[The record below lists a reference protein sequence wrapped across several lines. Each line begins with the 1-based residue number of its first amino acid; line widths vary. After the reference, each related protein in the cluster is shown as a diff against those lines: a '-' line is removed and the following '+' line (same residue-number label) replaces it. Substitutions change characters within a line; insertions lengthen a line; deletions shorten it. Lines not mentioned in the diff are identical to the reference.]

1 MMSESEIVLIKNHSG
16 SIALLQRFSF
26 LLIVLAV
33 TLASTSCSAAAQ
45 AAGAAKIGGGGII
58 GNPIGVGGNHL
69 QIGLSPASVTL
80 LPNAKQ
86 QFTANLSGT
95 SDTAVTWSATAG
107 SIDHNG
113 LYTAPKVTSAT
124 NIIVT
129 ATLIA
134 DATESAKASVNVSP
148 QNAQGLQ
155 ITTASLPEG
164 QQGGLYSA
172 AFTATGGTPPYSWS
186 ISAGTPPPGAT
197 MNASGDLT
205 GTPTA
210 NGTFNFTA
218 TVTDAANATAT
229 GNFSI
234 SVVTGSGYD
243 GPAQLPIAT
252 VASSMADSPA
262 PGSVIKL
269 GAGGD
274 LKTALSNL
282 QCGDT
287 LELQAGATF
296 SGVFTFPAPQCDND
310 HWIIVRTSSPD
321 SALPAEGQ
329 RVTPCYA
336 GVASLPGRPQYTC
349 SNPTNVLAKLMVS
362 GLADGPVIFEAG
374 ANHYR
379 LIGLEITRPVGIK
392 ASPTLISVEQKGS
405 AEYIIVDRSWVHGAA
420 MDDTKTG
427 FNLAG
432 TSYLAI
438 VDSYFNDF
446 HCTSSTGACTDSH
459 AVSGGTGTHQ
469 DGPYLIEDNFL
480 ESSGEGILFGG
491 GGATMTPT
499 DITIRFNHFF
509 KPWQWMPGS
518 KPFQGGES
526 GDPFIVKNHLE
537 LKNASR
543 VLAEANLME
552 NVWGGFSQRGF
563 AIVLTPINQPN
574 RNNQPLCPICV
585 VTDVTIRYTHVIHA
599 GGGIVMATPLERH
612 GVGTGGY
619 AAAAG
624 GRWSI
629 HDVVMDDISQ
639 TYDGTGRL
647 FYLTNSWPTNPLNSV
662 TINHVTGFPD
672 VTGGFMFTGNNK
684 PNKEMYG
691 FVFTNNIITTGAHP
705 MWDAQGG
712 DASCALSDVPVK
724 ILNSCFTT
732 FTFNYNALL
741 GTTSSF
747 GAGTWPAGNLFG
759 PTPSDAQ
766 FAEFKNG
773 NGGNYELPA
782 NSPYKNAGSDGKD
795 LGADIVGL
803 NAALAGVE

>member
-1 MMSESEIVLIKNHSG
+1 VLVVETVLIKNHFRLS
-16 SIALLQRFSF
+16 ATFLQRLSF
-26 LLIVLAV
+26 LTLLAV
-33 TLASTSCSAAAQ
+33 ALVSTSC
-45 AAGAAKIGGGGII
+45 GGVI
-58 GNPIGVGGNHL
+58 GNPIGVGNHVE
-69 QIGLSPASVTL
+69 IGLSPASVTL

-86 QFTANLSGT
+86 QFTASLSGT
-95 SDTAVTWSATAG
+95 SNTGVTWSATAG

-113 LYTAPKVTSAT
+113 LYTAPKITSAT
-124 NIIVT
+124 NIVVT

-134 DATESAKASVNVSP
+134 DATESAKASVTVSP

-205 GTPTA
+205 GTPTG

-234 SVVTGSGYD
+234 SVVAGSGYD

-252 VASSMADSPA
+252 VASSMADTPA
-262 PGSVIKL
+262 PGSIITL
-269 GAGGD
+269 NAGGD

-296 SGVFTFPAPQCDND
+296 SGVFNFPAPQCDND
-310 HWIIVRTSSPD
+310 HWIIIRTSAPD

-329 RVTPCYA
+329 RLTPCYA
-336 GVASLPGRPQYTC
+336 GVVSLPGRPQYPC
-349 SNPTNVLAKLMVS
+349 NNPANVLAKLVVS
-362 GLADGPVIFEAG
+362 GLADGPVIFQAG

-379 LIGLEITRPVGIK
+379 LIGLEITRPVGVK

-405 AEYIIVDRSWVHGAA
+405 AEYIVLDRSWVHGVAE
-420 MDDTKTG
+420 DDTKTG

-432 TSYLAI
+432 SSYLAI

-446 HCTSSTGACTDSH
+446 HCTSSTGACTDAH

-469 DGPYLIEDNFL
+469 DGPYQIEDNFL
-480 ESSGEGILFGG
+480 EASGEAILFGG
-491 GGATMTPT
+491 AAATSTPT

-509 KPWQWMPGS
+509 KPWQWMPRS
-518 KPFQGGES
+518 KPFQGGAS

-543 VLAEANLME
+543 VLADANLME

-563 AIVLTPINQPN
+563 AIVLTPINQPSQT
-574 RNNQPLCPICV
+574 NQPLCPICV

-612 GVGTGGY
+612 GVGTGGV

-624 GRWSI
+624 SRWSI
-629 HDVVMDDISQ
+629 HDVVMDDISSQ
-639 TYDGTGRL
+639 SYDGTGRL
-647 FYLTNSWPTNPLNSV
+647 FYLANSWPTNPLNSV

-672 VTGGFMFTGNNK
+672 VSGGFMFTGNNK
-684 PNKEMYG
+684 PNQSMYG
-691 FVFTNNIITTGAHP
+691 FVFTNNIITTGAYP
-705 MWDAQGG
+705 MWDAEGG

-747 GAGTWPAGNLFG
+747 GSGTWPAGNLFG
-759 PTPSDAQ
+759 PSPSDAQ

-773 NGGNYELPA
+773 NGGNYQLPA